1 MTVVQ
6 SRELTEV
13 LMTNLFKPKVVT
25 PAMPPAA
32 AKVPDAAT
40 PAVQAA
46 AEAERKRNR
55 SGVAA
60 NMLTGSSGATATVG
74 TTKLLGG

>member
-1 MTVVQ
+1 M
-6 SRELTEV
+6 SG
-13 LMTNLFKPKVVT
+13 LFSKPKT
-25 PAMPPAA
+25 PSVPAKA
-32 AKVPDAAT
+32 PDAAT

-46 AEAERKRNR
+46 ADAERKRNR

-60 NMLTGSSGATATVG
+60 NMLTGSSGGTATVG

>member
-1 MTVVQ
+1 MTK
-6 SRELTEV
+6 
-13 LMTNLFKPKVVT
+13 LFMPKVTT
-25 PAMPPAA
+25 PSVPMKA
-32 AKVPDAAT
+32 PDAAT

-46 AEAERKRNR
+46 ADAERRRSR

-60 NMLTGSSGATATVG
+60 NMLTGSSGAASGPLG